1 MQSAGFGFKPVCRSE
16 ESISGLT
23 WLMERRSSVNEIEN
37 VTAVKVNKGEVL
49 GLIGESGAGKSTIVD
64 LLLRGFDPDRGEVR
78 IDGVPLREMTNAL
91 VSL

>member
-37 VTAVKVNKGEVL
+37 VTAVKVNKGEKETMKRWLSIINEDAKAHGVQEEKFEFV
-49 GLIGESGAGKSTIVD
+49 ESESED
-64 LLLRGFDPDRGEVR
+64 ENHPFQ
-78 IDGVPLREMTNAL
+78 
-91 VSL
+91 